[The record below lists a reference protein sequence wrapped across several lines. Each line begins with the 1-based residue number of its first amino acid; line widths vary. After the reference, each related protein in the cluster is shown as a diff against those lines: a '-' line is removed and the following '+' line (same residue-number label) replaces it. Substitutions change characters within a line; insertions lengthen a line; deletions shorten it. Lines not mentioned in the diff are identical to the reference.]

1 MKVDDGVVRCITF
14 PDEYKGHSLLEA
26 CRQADAT
33 RLKKFLSPEVIN
45 FKHPYTGNTPL
56 VSVCVCVCV
65 CVCMCVHMCV
75 CVCVFVCYELLS

>member
-1 MKVDDGVVRCITF
+1 MDDDVLTSITL

-26 CRQADAT
+26 CRQADAA

-56 VSVCVCVCV
+56 VSPSSY
-65 CVCMCVHMCV
+65 
-75 CVCVFVCYELLS
+75 VFH